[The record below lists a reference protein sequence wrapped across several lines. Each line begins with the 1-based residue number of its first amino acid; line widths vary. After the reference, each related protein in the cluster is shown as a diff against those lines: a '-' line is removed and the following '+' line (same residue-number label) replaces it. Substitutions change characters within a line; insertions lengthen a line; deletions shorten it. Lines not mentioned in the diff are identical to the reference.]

1 MKYKNMGKRSNSN
14 EVVVSQA
21 DMMKMMED
29 LTFIKSKMQ
38 VHDKVFLVLS
48 FIVVFIA
55 FVLAIMY

>member
-1 MKYKNMGKRSNSN
+1 MKYKNMGRRSNSN
-14 EVVVSQA
+14 EVAVSQA

-38 VHDKVFLVLS
+38 VHDKVFWVLS

>member
-14 EVVVSQA
+14 EVAVSQA

-38 VHDKVFLVLS
+38 VHDKVFWVLS
-48 FIVVFIA
+48 FIVVLIA
-55 FVLAIMY
+55 FVVAIMY

>member
-38 VHDKVFLVLS
+38 VHDKVFWVLS
-48 FIVVFIA
+48 FIVVLIA
-55 FVLAIMY
+55 FVVAIMY